1 MSARQGNAGAKN
13 LIPVTERSKD
23 EARKISS
30 EGGKASGV
38 SRRTARDRKK
48 LIEKLLRMPVSMDQ
62 KDMVKRMRD
71 MGIPEDDWTQG
82 TAVLVR
88 MIQEA
93 QAGNVAAFRALCRV
107 SGDDPEIVL
116 KEKQFEYQKKHDREV
131 MKVQQKTA
139 EAGSS
144 LADLIA
150 AAYSQNHPDDDE
162 ALQEASGA
170 DSDAGTKI
178 SSK

>member
-107 SGDDPEIVL
+107 SGDDRPEG
-116 KEKQFEYQKKHDREV
+116 
-131 MKVQQKTA
+131 
-139 EAGSS
+139 EAV
-144 LADLIA
+144 
-150 AAYSQNHPDDDE
+150 
-162 ALQEASGA
+162 
-170 DSDAGTKI
+170 
-178 SSK
+178 